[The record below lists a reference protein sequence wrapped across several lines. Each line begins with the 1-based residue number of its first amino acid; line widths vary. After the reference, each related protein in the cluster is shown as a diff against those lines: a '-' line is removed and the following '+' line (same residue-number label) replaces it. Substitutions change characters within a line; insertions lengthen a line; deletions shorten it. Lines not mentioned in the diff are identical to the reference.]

1 MKINLNKHHKTP
13 SNLSK
18 THWITDV
25 DLTLSDGAK
34 GDIMA
39 LSSNIIGTTP
49 AKSKA
54 IHAMDSEQKQGF
66 LLSIWQAITLVGD
79 VRERSD
85 EIASSELETV
95 LAEAESLLISAVS
108 EAARHPDGSTGQ
120 RRGLWSWKAAHDTP
134 SDHGS
139 RSEATSIIPFPGLTK
154 SKASCFSGLDERAPP
169 RTGIPPRDLN
179 PMRVKTRTE
188 YPSYQQPNL
197 RIGWTSR
204 LLLVVVIAVL
214 PILAI
219 QVWHECGLRNER
231 EGVVRDRVVHKVQQ
245 LAAEVREL
253 REGARQLLLA
263 IAQLEAVK
271 LHQPEACSMLLA
283 KLRSSYPNYRL
294 LGAADTEGRV
304 FCASGPVPISVAG
317 QPFFERAITHD
328 GLAVGNYWVDPVSSQ
343 KIIHFAQQFD
353 DNVDH
358 LSGVVF
364 AGMDLGWFSDHL
376 KEQGLA
382 STSSI
387 LIADR
392 EGNIIARVP
401 HPEKFV
407 GRNMRKSHESIMD
420 GAEAGWEEVAG
431 VDGVTRIFGYI
442 PPALSPKDFFLSI
455 GEAKSEAFAAIN
467 SATRLDVMLILA
479 GLLAS
484 ICMAWAG
491 REFVYQPAQPRRWH
505 MPDLT
510 TSGIGLQSIEKASQA
525 APRAVGS
532 VWW

>member
-1 MKINLNKHHKTP
+1 M
-13 SNLSK
+13 
-18 THWITDV
+18 
-25 DLTLSDGAK
+25 
-34 GDIMA
+34 
-39 LSSNIIGTTP
+39 
-49 AKSKA
+49 
-54 IHAMDSEQKQGF
+54 AMDSEQKQGF

-134 SDHGS
+134 SNHGS

-154 SKASCFSGLDERAPP
+154 SKASCFSGLDESAPP

>member
-1 MKINLNKHHKTP
+1 
-13 SNLSK
+13 
-18 THWITDV
+18 
-25 DLTLSDGAK
+25 
-34 GDIMA
+34 
-39 LSSNIIGTTP
+39 
-49 AKSKA
+49 
-54 IHAMDSEQKQGF
+54 
-66 LLSIWQAITLVGD
+66 
-79 VRERSD
+79 
-85 EIASSELETV
+85 
-95 LAEAESLLISAVS
+95 
-108 EAARHPDGSTGQ
+108 
-120 RRGLWSWKAAHDTP
+120 
-134 SDHGS
+134 
-139 RSEATSIIPFPGLTK
+139 
-154 SKASCFSGLDERAPP
+154 
-169 RTGIPPRDLN
+169 
-179 PMRVKTRTE
+179 MRVKTRTE

-328 GLAVGNYWVDPVSSQ
+328 GLAVGNYWVDPVSRE